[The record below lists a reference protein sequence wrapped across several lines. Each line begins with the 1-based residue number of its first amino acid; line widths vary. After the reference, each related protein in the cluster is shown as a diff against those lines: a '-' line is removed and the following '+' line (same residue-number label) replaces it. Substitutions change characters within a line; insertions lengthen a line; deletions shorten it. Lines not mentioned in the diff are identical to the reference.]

1 MDYDNKNSGVLF
13 RNDKKDNEKQPDYK
27 GSFTNEQG
35 VEMDLAAWQRT
46 SKRGLAF
53 LSVKVS
59 KKWVGDEIATP
70 EQTPVTDPKG
80 FDDPIPF

>member
-1 MDYDNKNSGVLF
+1 MDYDN
-13 RNDKKDNEKQPDYK
+13 K

-46 SKRGLAF
+46 SKRGLSF
-53 LSVKVS
+53 LSIKVS
-59 KKWVGDEIATP
+59 NKWEPDATTTP
-70 EQTPVTDPKG
+70 EQTPVTDTKG